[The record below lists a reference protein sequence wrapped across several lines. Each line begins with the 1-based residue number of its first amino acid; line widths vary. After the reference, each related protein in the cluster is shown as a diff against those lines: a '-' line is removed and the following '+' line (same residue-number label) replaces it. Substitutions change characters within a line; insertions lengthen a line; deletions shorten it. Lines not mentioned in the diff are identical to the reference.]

1 MHHTKVRHLG
11 VMKDLV
17 LCLSTSQGCP
27 YRGVPPFHRGNSRKC
42 VKAYLYIQRSHEA
55 VLFLDRVWIY
65 HGKLSRD
72 KAIIYYTQVGNI
84 YTALLVRMG

>member
-11 VMKDLV
+11 AIKV
-17 LCLSTSQGCP
+17 LSIQGYPC
-27 YRGVPPFHRGNSRKC
+27 RGVPHSRKC
-42 VKAYLYIQRSHEA
+42 GAFSLLASQMAPDKYYSDQQIFVQRSQEA

-72 KAIIYYTQVGNI
+72 KATTTHRSGTFTQPC
-84 YTALLVRMG
+84 